1 MPVVPALWALSVPE
15 LEASVARRQ
24 AAVFK
29 RRISMAIAGCQVTE
43 VWPRLR
49 ERELLDFYSTAH
61 WFVTNK
67 RISGS
72 DDRAEYTGN
81 IMGTD
86 INIMKYMFLC
96 WIWSLTWGTNDNR
109 RSFCL
114 KKNVSMWQTLS
125 VLLSMC
131 SLMLNLHYVFL
142 LRINDHFLCFLPFL
156 FCFPLWMWTLV
167 YKGATI
173 KLQSGLKY
181 LKTSFSIVN

>member
-29 RRISMAIAGCQVTE
+29 RLISMAIAGCQVTE

-49 ERELLDFYSTAH
+49 ERELIDFYSTAH
-61 WFVTNK
+61 WFMTNK

-81 IMGTD
+81 IMGTE
-86 INIMKYMFLC
+86 INIMKHMFLM
-96 WIWSLTWGTNDNR
+96 WNWSLTWGTNDNR

-114 KKNVSMWQTLS
+114 KKKNVCMWICLS

-131 SLMLNLHYVFL
+131 SLMSNLHYVFL
-142 LRINDHFLCFLPFL
+142 HRINDHFMFSAFSFLLP
-156 FCFPLWMWTLV
+156 
-167 YKGATI
+167 
-173 KLQSGLKY
+173 
-181 LKTSFSIVN
+181 IVNVNISVQRRYH